1 MVDHICRTNICTSLC
16 DYYDAMMLTRFSAM
30 AALFAWVAPAMA
42 QDTGHAERSDGWLG
56 AVIAIVLVLC
66 VAVVALK
73 SSKRGHQD

>member
-1 MVDHICRTNICTSLC
+1 MMSIRLL
-16 DYYDAMMLTRFSAM
+16 AMTT
-30 AALFAWVAPAMA
+30 LFAWVAPVMA

-73 SSKRGHQD
+73 GSKRGHQD